1 MPRVEIAFDADLSR
15 IGKTVQVDE
24 DQAAT
29 MIREGRARLAPA
41 TGPKPGK
48 AGPPKPTKAA
58 SET

>member
-15 IGKTVQVDE
+15 IGKTVEVDE

-29 MIREGRARLAPA
+29 MIREGRARLAPT

-48 AGPPKPTKAA
+48 ASPKPTTAA